1 MSACFSCV
9 NVCFFS
15 SDNDFVLDVK
25 GGFAC
30 CNVCYASGYVAK
42 TGYNVQELEVSE
54 DRADVCVGMVGCDFT
69 LSCFSRPR
77 PSFDLPHFAF
87 AKRARVRVRVRVR
100 VTLGSSSTPFV
111 VNAPLF

>member
-1 MSACFSCV
+1 MSKMSILHVVHTSAV
-9 NVCFFS
+9 
-15 SDNDFVLDVK
+15 
-25 GGFAC
+25 
-30 CNVCYASGYVAK
+30 YK

-100 VTLGSSSTPFV
+100 VTLG
-111 VNAPLF
+111 